1 MYATDNNFRGI
12 LAERGCLGDSPTQT
26 LRQTEFIM
34 STILPIPV
42 LAAASEFWMTRWL
55 TSFWLVGLGIVLG
68 MAVLAIMVAFFF
80 ILSKFSFLTRW
91 QKSGV
96 AFWIGLVSAAILTT
110 IASIGFKSWF
120 FEQGKFANDEWF
132 LFSASIFPLL
142 GILCWG
148 LLYGGQKRFLSE
160 LWESLS
166 VGVGAY
172 IATIFIMV
180 AVGGLSCTL
189 LVDEPLQMLQAIP
202 KIFTSGK
209 TSATFTV
216 PVQSELGEK
225 SNEFHPIPLKYDP
238 TYIEEI
244 IVQSKQN
251 IILAGSKVLYPQSDK
266 PVQIQAREDF
276 IWRRGMN
283 TTPPI
288 PMYIGGSVFAQN
300 LEIDPAEVTFT
311 IQTVAPYKETSSIFV
326 IAAIVIWIGL
336 AWMLQLSSAPRLAA
350 ISMSA
355 AKNELSQPLPWIL
368 LLIGSIF
375 LVSFVHLPYHTEGE
389 DIKILKECGLTLILV
404 VCLFQGVWSASS
416 SVSDEIEGRT
426 ALTLM
431 SKPVHRRSFIIGKML
446 GIFWILLFL
455 VAALGFVFLLSVSY
469 KPIVDAR
476 ETQHD
481 APLWQAC
488 HLETMR
494 SLPGLA
500 MVLLQATT
508 LSTLSVALATRVPQ
522 LANFAICFTIYLIGH
537 LTPSI
542 VESTADA
549 FPIVQF
555 VAQLIAV
562 IIPTLDWYSMDKA
575 IDSGKAVPVVYL
587 SGIFLYSI
595 LYTAISVFLGLL
607 LFEDR
612 DLA

>member
-1 MYATDNNFRGI
+1 
-12 LAERGCLGDSPTQT
+12 
-26 LRQTEFIM
+26 
-34 STILPIPV
+34 
-42 LAAASEFWMTRWL
+42 
-55 TSFWLVGLGIVLG
+55 
-68 MAVLAIMVAFFF
+68 
-80 ILSKFSFLTRW
+80 
-91 QKSGV
+91 
-96 AFWIGLVSAAILTT
+96 
-110 IASIGFKSWF
+110 
-120 FEQGKFANDEWF
+120 
-132 LFSASIFPLL
+132 
-142 GILCWG
+142 
-148 LLYGGQKRFLSE
+148 
-160 LWESLS
+160 
-166 VGVGAY
+166 
-172 IATIFIMV
+172 MV
-180 AVGGLSCTL
+180 AVGGY
-189 LVDEPLQMLQAIP
+189 LVRCWLMNRCRCFKRSEDLHL
-202 KIFTSGK
+202 GK

-446 GIFWILLFL
+446 GNFL
-455 VAALGFVFLLSVSY
+455 DPALLSGRLRIRVFA
-469 KPIVDAR
+469 V
-476 ETQHD
+476 
-481 APLWQAC
+481 
-488 HLETMR
+488 
-494 SLPGLA
+494 GF
-500 MVLLQATT
+500 LQTDRRRQRD
-508 LSTLSVALATRVPQ
+508 ATRRAS
-522 LANFAICFTIYLIGH
+522 LASLSSRNDAELTGFGH
-537 LTPSI
+537 GVIAGDDFIHPLGGLSYAS
-542 VESTADA
+542 ST
-549 FPIVQF
+549 
-555 VAQLIAV
+555 
-562 IIPTLDWYSMDKA
+562 TC
-575 IDSGKAVPVVYL
+575 
-587 SGIFLYSI
+587 
-595 LYTAISVFLGLL
+595 
-607 LFEDR
+607 
-612 DLA
+612 

>member
-1 MYATDNNFRGI
+1 
-12 LAERGCLGDSPTQT
+12 
-26 LRQTEFIM
+26 
-34 STILPIPV
+34 
-42 LAAASEFWMTRWL
+42 
-55 TSFWLVGLGIVLG
+55 
-68 MAVLAIMVAFFF
+68 
-80 ILSKFSFLTRW
+80 
-91 QKSGV
+91 
-96 AFWIGLVSAAILTT
+96 
-110 IASIGFKSWF
+110 
-120 FEQGKFANDEWF
+120 
-132 LFSASIFPLL
+132 
-142 GILCWG
+142 
-148 LLYGGQKRFLSE
+148 
-160 LWESLS
+160 
-166 VGVGAY
+166 
-172 IATIFIMV
+172 
-180 AVGGLSCTL
+180 
-189 LVDEPLQMLQAIP
+189 
-202 KIFTSGK
+202 
-209 TSATFTV
+209 
-216 PVQSELGEK
+216 
-225 SNEFHPIPLKYDP
+225 
-238 TYIEEI
+238 
-244 IVQSKQN
+244 
-251 IILAGSKVLYPQSDK
+251 
-266 PVQIQAREDF
+266 
-276 IWRRGMN
+276 
-283 TTPPI
+283 
-288 PMYIGGSVFAQN
+288 
-300 LEIDPAEVTFT
+300 
-311 IQTVAPYKETSSIFV
+311 
-326 IAAIVIWIGL
+326 
-336 AWMLQLSSAPRLAA
+336 MLQLSSAPRLAA

-455 VAALGFVFLLSVSY
+455 VVALGFVFLLSVSY

-481 APLWQAC
+481 SPLWQAC

-522 LANFAICFTIYLIGH
+522 LANFAICFTIYLVGH

-575 IDSGKAVPVVYL
+575 IDSGKAVPIVYL

-595 LYTAISVFLGLL
+595 LYTAIAIFLGLL